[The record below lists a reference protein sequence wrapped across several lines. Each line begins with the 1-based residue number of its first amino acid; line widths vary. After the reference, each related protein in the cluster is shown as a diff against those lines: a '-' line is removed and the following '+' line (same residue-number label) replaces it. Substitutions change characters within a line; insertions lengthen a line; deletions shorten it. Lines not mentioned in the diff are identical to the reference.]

1 MSRNSKKKKSTSKY
15 RDFKVSPLI
24 AVTALIEVVVLVVV
38 SSFAWFYLSENKEVN
53 IGTVSVDADSGLDI
67 DFKYAKEDDYINI
80 WNYVDKDFKFQ
91 PVTSLDGRN
100 VFVPT
105 SGTFDKTNT
114 SEMIFREGT
123 VNDINSKYINI
134 DFSLTN
140 TTDYDMKV
148 FLNNNSYFNVTI

>member
-80 WNYVDKDFKFQ
+80 WNYVDKEFKFE

-105 SGTFDKTNT
+105 SGTFDNTNT
-114 SEMIFREGT
+114 S
-123 VNDINSKYINI
+123 
-134 DFSLTN
+134 
-140 TTDYDMKV
+140 DM
-148 FLNNNSYFNVTI
+148 LQC